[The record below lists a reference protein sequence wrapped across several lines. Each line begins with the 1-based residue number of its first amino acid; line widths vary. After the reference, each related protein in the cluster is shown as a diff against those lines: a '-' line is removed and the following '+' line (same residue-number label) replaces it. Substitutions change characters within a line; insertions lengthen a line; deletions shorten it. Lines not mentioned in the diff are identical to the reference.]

1 MGKIVVFFCN
11 RKHFFFWMFL
21 LFLTVTCGR
30 KKAVTPPVS
39 ESKTQHVQ
47 VPEFNEDSA
56 YQYVAEQLA
65 FGPRVPGS
73 KAHQNCKKWLV
84 EKLRSFGAVVII
96 QEFKTKTY
104 DGVIR
109 TGYNIIASFDTLKKD
124 RIMLSAHWDSRPFA
138 DHDPDPVKRKSPVP
152 GANDGASGVGV
163 LLEIARILSTN
174 SPPVGIDIF
183 FWDLEDYGPPQDVQR
198 KVSENAWGLGSQYWS
213 NNPHK
218 PGYRARYGI
227 LLDMVGAKNPTF
239 YLEGFSRQFAPSIQ
253 RKIWNKAQSLGYSSY
268 FIMEEAN
275 PILDDHYFINTIAGI
290 PTVNII
296 HQDKSSSTGFYP
308 YWHTTRDDLEQ
319 IDKSTLK
326 MIGEVVLHIIFGEKA
341 IS

>member
-1 MGKIVVFFCN
+1 MGKIVKYL
-11 RKHFFFWMFL
+11 RKYKHSLMWVGVL
-21 LFLTVTCGR
+21 LMLLTCTR
-30 KKAVTPPVS
+30 KKTESSTVADEKPPVV
-39 ESKTQHVQ
+39 E

-56 YQYVAEQLA
+56 YAYVAAQLA
-65 FGPRVPGS
+65 FGPRVPGTDPHA
-73 KAHQNCKKWLV
+73 KCKIWLV
-84 EKLRSFGAVVII
+84 EKLKSFGAFVTV

-109 TGYNIIASFDTLKKD
+109 TGYNIIASFDTSKKD
-124 RIMLSAHWDSRPFA
+124 RIMLSAHWDSRPVA
-138 DHDPDPVKRKSPVP
+138 DHDPDQAKRKDPVP

-163 LLEIARILSTN
+163 LLEIARILSQHSTP
-174 SPPVGIDIF
+174 SGIDIF
-183 FWDLEDYGPPQDVQR
+183 FWDLEDFGPPQDKQR

-213 NNPHK
+213 KKPHK
-218 PGYRARYGI
+218 LGYRARYGI

-239 YLEGFSRQFAPSIQ
+239 YLEGFSHQFAPSIQ
-253 RKIWNKAQSLGYSSY
+253 RKIWNTAHSLGYSSY
-268 FIMEEAN
+268 FLMEEAN

-296 HQDKSSSTGFYP
+296 HQEKNSSTGFYP

-319 IDKSTLK
+319 IDKNTLK
-326 MIGEVVLHIIFGEKA
+326 IVGQLILHVIFTEKT